1 MKTCSR
7 CRRYMLAAAAHCP
20 FCNEPQRSALAPTL
34 ARLACVSL
42 LLGAVQLACAQDG
55 EDDDGACLDGRMLV
69 LGAEGAPVLAACGSD
84 TLDGGDY
91 GEGSTYA
98 GPDEDSSIYPTE
110 DSWPEPESSSSTLDP
125 STSTSEG
132 STGTSTG
139 CGTDGSSAGCA
150 ESSGGSSDSGTADT
164 GSESG
169 SSESDG
175 SGSSDAGPS

>member
-1 MKTCSR
+1 
-7 CRRYMLAAAAHCP
+7 MLAAAAHCP

-34 ARLACVSL
+34 ARLACASL
-42 LLGAVQLACAQDG
+42 LLGAVQLACVGDDD
-55 EDDDGACLDGRMLV
+55 EDDGACLDGRMLV
-69 LGAEGAPVLAACGSD
+69 LGAEGAPVLAACGED
-84 TLDGGDY
+84 TADGGDY

-110 DSWPEPESSSSTLDP
+110 DSWTETHDSASTLDP

-139 CGTDGSSAGCA
+139 CAID
-150 ESSGGSSDSGTADT
+150 ESSGGGCVESSSEGSSDSSDGSDGSDSGTTDT
-164 GSESG
+164 G
-169 SSESDG
+169 G